1 MFECNPLE
9 TFVSPF
15 IINKRVKKSHE
26 SFELFV
32 FVLHILYGLIEGG
45 NNGILQKRGI

>member
-1 MFECNPLE
+1 MFECNPFG
-9 TFVSPF
+9 TFVPPS

-26 SFELFV
+26 TFELFV

-45 NNGILQKRGI
+45 NNGIL